1 MSKEIRTNKDSKYNF
16 LEGKTIND
24 EWKQMHRL
32 SKDKPLFADNLLCVG
47 QKQPFLK
54 KNLYVRVISTN
65 QKLKREVEEMTYFR
79 FLPVIIRIR

>member
-1 MSKEIRTNKDSKYNF
+1 
-16 LEGKTIND
+16 
-24 EWKQMHRL
+24 MHRL
-32 SKDKPLFADNLLCVG
+32 SKDKPLFVDNLLYVG

-54 KNLYVRVISTN
+54 KNLYVRVMSTN

>member
-54 KNLYVRVISTN
+54 KKIFTSEL
-65 QKLKREVEEMTYFR
+65 
-79 FLPVIIRIR
+79 